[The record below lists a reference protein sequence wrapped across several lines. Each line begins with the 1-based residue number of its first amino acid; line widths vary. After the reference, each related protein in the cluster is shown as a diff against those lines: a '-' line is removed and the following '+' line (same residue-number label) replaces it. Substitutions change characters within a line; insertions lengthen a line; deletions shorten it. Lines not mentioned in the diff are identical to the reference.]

1 MARRHPPRLYRVL
14 VIARRRRRERIADLK
29 LQAEFGWW
37 DDYRR
42 AHNLPADADPYA
54 GGYF

>member
-14 VIARRRRRERIADLK
+14 VIARRRRRERIADIERGS
-29 LQAEFGWW
+29 EFYWW
-37 DDYRR
+37 DTYRR
-42 AHNLPADADPYA
+42 TYHLPADAYPYA